1 MQRNGAIWPEK
12 GFRLLLCARGEKAD
26 LNPSTMLSLLVISE
40 IRNRVWTQF
49 ISYLS
54 PGPTLPLKDK
64 SWQMRVK
71 DVVLLLSSLLT

>member
-1 MQRNGAIWPEK
+1 M
-12 GFRLLLCARGEKAD
+12 LCARGEKAD